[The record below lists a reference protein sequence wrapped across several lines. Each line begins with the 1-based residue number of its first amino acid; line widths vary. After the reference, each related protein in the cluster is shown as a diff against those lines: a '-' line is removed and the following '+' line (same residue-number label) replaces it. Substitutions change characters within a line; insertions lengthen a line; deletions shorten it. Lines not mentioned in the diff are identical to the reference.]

1 VFTVHGTE
9 EIPIDK
15 LLSGRDSSASTRLA
29 KITIDPTCC
38 ESMLRSLRAL
48 GINKTT
54 LFPEAQSV
62 ADDLKRMYNITQ

>member
-1 VFTVHGTE
+1 
-9 EIPIDK
+9 
-15 LLSGRDSSASTRLA
+15 LTRLA

-38 ESMLRSLRAL
+38 KSMLRSLRAL

-62 ADDLKRMYNITQ
+62 ADDLKRMYKITQ